1 MFGNRYFINVCFMLE
16 FVLIF
21 LVNDLFKKKFIL
33 VREIFNGKMFIKL
46 LYDIII
52 VVRVKW
58 VNVNCL

>member
-52 VVRVKW
+52 VVRV
-58 VNVNCL
+58 